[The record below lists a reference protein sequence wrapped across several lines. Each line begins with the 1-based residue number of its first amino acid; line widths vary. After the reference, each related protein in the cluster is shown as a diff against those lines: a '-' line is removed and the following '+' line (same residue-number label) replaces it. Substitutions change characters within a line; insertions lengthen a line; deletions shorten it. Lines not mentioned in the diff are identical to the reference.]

1 MSLVFPRYRVGPLYH
16 LRVVWSPSR
25 VKRPTSVGFFTSVAR
40 LSGLSGLV
48 MPELVFPLCSLLC
61 EKMCPPW
68 WLGKDYT
75 QQWKYMNVAPDAY
88 LLVAVEAAAI
98 HHNQKERAAP
108 NYTPGLGFPKYRRW
122 PLWFLTPALFD
133 CGAPLTGSRRLFK
146 PHGAFYARDTE
157 RNRVHCRDRGLVW
170 CYAPIALYFH
180 HCNESNSV
188 AVFPACHRTV
198 GDPRQFSL
206 NMSTRQVF
214 AEAC

>member
-1 MSLVFPRYRVGPLYH
+1 
-16 LRVVWSPSR
+16 
-25 VKRPTSVGFFTSVAR
+25 
-40 LSGLSGLV
+40 
-48 MPELVFPLCSLLC
+48 
-61 EKMCPPW
+61 
-68 WLGKDYT
+68 
-75 QQWKYMNVAPDAY
+75 MNVVPDAY

-157 RNRVHCRDRGLVW
+157 RNRVHCRDRGLMW

-188 AVFPACHRTV
+188 AVFPHFSACLSRLSERFLNNCRV
-198 GDPRQFSL
+198 VSASLMLQSLIKGKLMVNDFCLKKVKLIGDAR
-206 NMSTRQVF
+206 
-214 AEAC
+214 